1 MQRGRY
7 EGEIVGRGKGG
18 RGRGRSRGDLVL
30 RLRVASMHLS
40 KGALGYL
47 ECSEWNLIATPNGR
61 GGG

>member
-1 MQRGRY
+1 MGRGR
-7 EGEIVGRGKGG
+7 E
-18 RGRGRSRGDLVL
+18 GRGRSRGDLVL

-40 KGALGYL
+40 KGVLGYL